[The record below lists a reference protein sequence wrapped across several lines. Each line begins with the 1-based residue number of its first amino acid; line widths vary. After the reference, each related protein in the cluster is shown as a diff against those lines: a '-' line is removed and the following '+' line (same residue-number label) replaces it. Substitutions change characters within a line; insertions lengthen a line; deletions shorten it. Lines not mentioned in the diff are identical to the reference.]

1 MRCHMCQSNAV
12 VTIGG
17 IPFCGEH
24 GHSEVAAFCRDAEL
38 RGLTGREWAGFVL
51 DGFTEAVR
59 DRIAQ
64 REVSAA

>member
-1 MRCHMCQSNAV
+1 MTCHMCPSPAV

-24 GHSEVAAFCRDAEL
+24 GNSEVAAFCRDAEL

-51 DGFTEAVR
+51 DGFVEAVR

-64 REVSAA
+64 REGQAA